1 MLVAAIAVAM
11 QIPSPAGASLN
22 DLPARA
28 RAIMG
33 KERYENSTWTVRV
46 VDPRTGKAVLSASP
60 RRAVMPGSTAKLY
73 SLSTAL
79 NVLGPDHTF
88 QTPVFATGAVEGSVL
103 SGNLVL
109 VASGDLVLGGRGATE
124 GEVDFRNFDHADANA
139 VPGAKL
145 TPQDPLAGLDELASQ
160 VRASGITSV
169 AGDVIIDD
177 RLFETDTAMNP
188 NLPVTPIMVNENLI
202 DLNTIP
208 TEPGQPAQL
217 SWRPQTASNVVSS
230 TVTTVAAGGPTEID
244 VDASDDGRIEVS
256 GTIAAGSPPQLKV
269 VQVTDPAAFA
279 RTALIEALARAGVTV
294 AAPGSGPNPEGLLT
308 PEGTYPSQPVAL
320 LTSPPF
326 SEYVR
331 LIMKVSHNLGANLS
345 VCLLA
350 VDAGSDEC
358 EAGLPRIRRFLNQE
372 AGIDSRDISLSD
384 GQGGKR
390 SDLVTAHATSK
401 LVAYWLGQDDFEAFK
416 RSLPVLGVDGSLVHV
431 ARNTKARGKVFAKT
445 GSLIDADLLNS
456 RLQLGVKALGGY
468 MRAGGRLYSF
478 GLYANNIEI
487 DSIDDFLE
495 VNNELGLIAAS
506 IQAHL

>member
-1 MLVAAIAVAM
+1 VLVAVIAVAM

-46 VDPRTGKAVLSASP
+46 VDPRTGKAVVSASP
-60 RRAVMPGSTAKLY
+60 RRAVMPGSTGKLY

-79 NVLGPDHTF
+79 DVLGPDHRF
-88 QTPVFATGAVEGSVL
+88 QTPIFATGPVEGSVL

-169 AGDVIIDD
+169 AGDVLIDD
-177 RLFETDTAMNP
+177 RLFETETQMNP
-188 NLPVTPIMVNENLI
+188 ATPTTAIMVNENLI
-202 DLNTIP
+202 DLMTIP

-217 SWRPQTASNVVSS
+217 NWRPQTASNVVSS

-244 VDASDDGRIEVS
+244 VDASEDGRIELS
-256 GTIAAGSPPQLKV
+256 GTIAADSPPQLKV
-269 VQVTDPAAFA
+269 AQVADPAAFT

-294 AAPGSGPNPEGLLT
+294 ASPATGPNPEGLLP
-308 PEGTYPSQPVAL
+308 PEGTYSGQPVAL

-326 SEYVR
+326 SDYMR

-350 VDAGSDEC
+350 VDAGSDDC
-358 EAGLPRIRRFLNQE
+358 AAGLPRIRRFLNQV
-372 AGIDSRDISLSD
+372 GIDSRDVSLSD

-390 SDLVTAHATSK
+390 SDLVTVHATSK
-401 LVAYWLGQDDFEAFK
+401 LVAHWLGRDEFGVFK
-416 RSLPVLGVDGSLVHV
+416 RSLPILGVDGSLVHV

-445 GSLIDADLLNS
+445 GSLIDADLLNA

-468 MRAGGRLYSF
+468 MRADGRLYPF
-478 GLYANNIEI
+478 GIYANNIEI
-487 DSIDDFLE
+487 DSIEDFLA
-495 VNNELGLIAAS
+495 VNDELGLIAAA